1 MPNGDDLKERLRKL
15 KARWKQ
21 AVGTYPTLLEEFPK
35 EPWDDQGNFDPRALE
50 AYKQKSEEKTR
61 YATPPTH
68 ITESSRQRVLT
79 QRPPMSSFG
88 TPDYYKGL
96 AGVQLPEIEYQAA
109 PLTPH
114 RPKPIWIDPETVPD
128 APSYWDPGVW
138 AERAQKI
145 ARGTESFGPSGLVKS
160 LLKGDMG
167 RRITRGAEAIGDVP
181 PDAPWYSRPAAGFGA
196 IYKPE
201 LEAAAAV
208 GETTAPVRGAATI
221 WGTHGLVEEEVRQGY
236 DIYRAQGLDPVSA
249 MAAAYNRAEASPGEI
264 SGFKKFL
271 LYALTDPIELL
282 PGGMLASLSRR
293 AATSAAGAGVK
304 TAASLGK
311 KLPEALPPAARAA
324 DEAVPGVVGTAG
336 AEIDNIISRV
346 PETSV
351 NATPYGKKKAA
362 ESVER
367 HFEELL
373 TGEKVKGRTGH
384 IKYITRQTGQ
394 SPDDVENLIA
404 RRLDEMVSESEGT
417 YIGMQKKAAV
427 AQAQQRQDPDSWI
440 KFKEDWFDQF
450 WGIKGLQ
457 TGIGMKRRIL
467 PKRKGVEKYIE
478 PGGELDISGMLARY
492 PGDSARGILRS
503 NWAIEHMKGIAK
515 TSIKNDTFYDDV
527 NKYVQAM
534 HGLEVFAAKKG
545 TRKAFGEF
553 QSPSQINALL
563 RGLQQQLGPTGYAE
577 LQSAAAAVPKLYADD
592 LQRYVAKG
600 MVTKEDA
607 AIMIS
612 KYPWYNPTRYV
623 EWIDSAEA
631 SGKISQ
637 RGVVGRS
644 ATNAPSPIR
653 ALSDEGIEEAIKPP
667 LENLTTELIRNS
679 KRVAQNDIKRAVITL
694 ALRAGTAGVKKS
706 TKSKLVAVTKKD
718 EKVFRPITDAENMV
732 SFFDPK
738 QPGIRQSYDVPEYIY
753 REIEFLES
761 SYRPRNI
768 VSGVNSFVKGGLTT
782 YNPVFAVTNIL
793 NDTLTAGLTRGV
805 LPHEVARELKT
816 TLTAM
821 DTDPFIQVLTLAGGR
836 QRRFYGKSV
845 EQLAEEA
852 GAFGVES
859 GRMKTFFREISGKE
873 PWSEKDLMERIRA
886 SGGQPGTAKEVTGK
900 IKQYTYGWIPELGE
914 AGELAPRIAA
924 AKKELRKLDP
934 DLMKR
939 FDSGDIRQEEFL
951 EIANMPAM
959 KAVVESGLEATVNFG
974 RGGRK
979 IKWANQYFLFLN
991 AAMEGMKLPV
1001 RAAQRNPKLFGTT
1014 ISSAIL
1020 GQAGL
1025 TTYNMQNPEY
1035 WNIPAWERWGSIL
1048 VMLPWDGKK
1057 DTYGN
1062 PIPNRVNLTPRT
1074 REWAAFLSTT
1084 TYIMERL
1091 VGNNP
1096 ASLLTFIKT
1105 LIPQVTPVSGIPL
1118 PEIANIPTEQ
1128 IAQYDFFR
1136 SKPIVREHMKNQPPS
1151 EQYETWTSPSLKALA
1166 NSVDDQSIP
1175 GVFKSPVRLEHL
1187 FNSVF
1192 GGAGK
1197 EALSGAD
1204 LIYRI
1209 IENWREE
1216 DTPKE
1221 TQRLAEEYKGL
1232 TTYTE
1237 RKDLESRMDPKT
1249 RKDVIEEAR
1258 KPEIDISAIPIVGGI
1273 SRRISPPYSGE
1284 KYAVS
1289 KEIAEKTSGIS
1300 ADQTQQASNLL
1311 SEYSETKLDEQLR
1324 ADTTIDLTDISYE
1337 GISNRIRWRE
1347 ANSDR
1352 ERGYGSVLDVVI
1364 KKYPMS
1370 AQAADP
1376 ESRNAYYETLATAGG
1391 AYPDMRT
1398 RGQVLK
1404 AGYYSIQPSDD
1415 DLTEDEKALGITNM
1429 DRTYEERQNYM
1440 DSLGED
1446 DLRSLKAELEAS
1458 KTETERQYDSDMEK
1472 IRELGYWDIY
1482 PILTKGTGV
1491 FENWEVYKSKRGRAR
1506 TNYLNSP
1513 ESGNLRKVLNEA
1525 SNIRDALRRNNSE
1538 LEDLLE
1544 FWGIITKP
1552 IEEKSGPT
1560 KADYGVQKYRR

>member
-1 MPNGDDLKERLRKL
+1 M
-15 KARWKQ
+15 
-21 AVGTYPTLLEEFPK
+21 
-35 EPWDDQGNFDPRALE
+35 
-50 AYKQKSEEKTR
+50 
-61 YATPPTH
+61 
-68 ITESSRQRVLT
+68 
-79 QRPPMSSFG
+79 
-88 TPDYYKGL
+88 
-96 AGVQLPEIEYQAA
+96 
-109 PLTPH
+109 
-114 RPKPIWIDPETVPD
+114 
-128 APSYWDPGVW
+128 
-138 AERAQKI
+138 
-145 ARGTESFGPSGLVKS
+145 
-160 LLKGDMG
+160 
-167 RRITRGAEAIGDVP
+167 
-181 PDAPWYSRPAAGFGA
+181 
-196 IYKPE
+196 
-201 LEAAAAV
+201 
-208 GETTAPVRGAATI
+208 
-221 WGTHGLVEEEVRQGY
+221 
-236 DIYRAQGLDPVSA
+236 
-249 MAAAYNRAEASPGEI
+249 
-264 SGFKKFL
+264 
-271 LYALTDPIELL
+271 
-282 PGGMLASLSRR
+282 
-293 AATSAAGAGVK
+293 
-304 TAASLGK
+304 
-311 KLPEALPPAARAA
+311 
-324 DEAVPGVVGTAG
+324 
-336 AEIDNIISRV
+336 
-346 PETSV
+346 
-351 NATPYGKKKAA
+351 
-362 ESVER
+362 
-367 HFEELL
+367 
-373 TGEKVKGRTGH
+373 
-384 IKYITRQTGQ
+384 
-394 SPDDVENLIA
+394 
-404 RRLDEMVSESEGT
+404 
-417 YIGMQKKAAV
+417 
-427 AQAQQRQDPDSWI
+427 
-440 KFKEDWFDQF
+440 
-450 WGIKGLQ
+450 
-457 TGIGMKRRIL
+457 
-467 PKRKGVEKYIE
+467 
-478 PGGELDISGMLARY
+478 
-492 PGDSARGILRS
+492 
-503 NWAIEHMKGIAK
+503 
-515 TSIKNDTFYDDV
+515 
-527 NKYVQAM
+527 
-534 HGLEVFAAKKG
+534 
-545 TRKAFGEF
+545 
-553 QSPSQINALL
+553 
-563 RGLQQQLGPTGYAE
+563 
-577 LQSAAAAVPKLYADD
+577 
-592 LQRYVAKG
+592 
-600 MVTKEDA
+600 
-607 AIMIS
+607 
-612 KYPWYNPTRYV
+612 
-623 EWIDSAEA
+623 
-631 SGKISQ
+631 
-637 RGVVGRS
+637 
-644 ATNAPSPIR
+644 
-653 ALSDEGIEEAIKPP
+653 
-667 LENLTTELIRNS
+667 
-679 KRVAQNDIKRAVITL
+679 
-694 ALRAGTAGVKKS
+694 
-706 TKSKLVAVTKKD
+706 
-718 EKVFRPITDAENMV
+718 
-732 SFFDPK
+732 
-738 QPGIRQSYDVPEYIY
+738 
-753 REIEFLES
+753 
-761 SYRPRNI
+761 
-768 VSGVNSFVKGGLTT
+768 
-782 YNPVFAVTNIL
+782 TNIL
-793 NDTLTAGLTRGV
+793 NDTLTAGLTRAV

-821 DTDPFIQVLTLAGGR
+821 NTDPFIQAFTLAGGR
-836 QRRFYGKSV
+836 QQRFYGKSV

-859 GRMKTFFREISGKE
+859 GRMDAVFREISGKE
-873 PWSEKDLMERIRA
+873 RWSEKDLMERIRA

-924 AKKELRKLDP
+924 AKKELRKLDKRNKIKDP
-934 DLMKR
+934 DKPGIMER
-939 FDSGDIRQEEFL
+939 FDSGNIGQEDL
-951 EIANMPAM
+951 LKIADMPAM

-1074 REWAAFLSTT
+1074 REWAVFLGTA

-1118 PEIANIPTEQ
+1118 PEIANIPAEQ

-1192 GGAGK
+1192 GSAGK

-1376 ESRNAYYETLATAGG
+1376 ESRNDYYETLATAGG

-1538 LEDLLE
+1538 LERLLQ

-1552 IEEKSGPT
+1552 IEEKSRPT
-1560 KADYGVQKYRR
+1560 KSGFGVQRLQ

>member
-1 MPNGDDLKERLRKL
+1 M
-15 KARWKQ
+15 
-21 AVGTYPTLLEEFPK
+21 
-35 EPWDDQGNFDPRALE
+35 
-50 AYKQKSEEKTR
+50 
-61 YATPPTH
+61 
-68 ITESSRQRVLT
+68 
-79 QRPPMSSFG
+79 
-88 TPDYYKGL
+88 
-96 AGVQLPEIEYQAA
+96 
-109 PLTPH
+109 
-114 RPKPIWIDPETVPD
+114 
-128 APSYWDPGVW
+128 
-138 AERAQKI
+138 
-145 ARGTESFGPSGLVKS
+145 
-160 LLKGDMG
+160 
-167 RRITRGAEAIGDVP
+167 
-181 PDAPWYSRPAAGFGA
+181 
-196 IYKPE
+196 
-201 LEAAAAV
+201 
-208 GETTAPVRGAATI
+208 
-221 WGTHGLVEEEVRQGY
+221 
-236 DIYRAQGLDPVSA
+236 
-249 MAAAYNRAEASPGEI
+249 
-264 SGFKKFL
+264 
-271 LYALTDPIELL
+271 
-282 PGGMLASLSRR
+282 
-293 AATSAAGAGVK
+293 
-304 TAASLGK
+304 
-311 KLPEALPPAARAA
+311 
-324 DEAVPGVVGTAG
+324 
-336 AEIDNIISRV
+336 
-346 PETSV
+346 
-351 NATPYGKKKAA
+351 
-362 ESVER
+362 
-367 HFEELL
+367 
-373 TGEKVKGRTGH
+373 
-384 IKYITRQTGQ
+384 
-394 SPDDVENLIA
+394 
-404 RRLDEMVSESEGT
+404 
-417 YIGMQKKAAV
+417 
-427 AQAQQRQDPDSWI
+427 
-440 KFKEDWFDQF
+440 
-450 WGIKGLQ
+450 
-457 TGIGMKRRIL
+457 
-467 PKRKGVEKYIE
+467 
-478 PGGELDISGMLARY
+478 
-492 PGDSARGILRS
+492 
-503 NWAIEHMKGIAK
+503 
-515 TSIKNDTFYDDV
+515 
-527 NKYVQAM
+527 
-534 HGLEVFAAKKG
+534 
-545 TRKAFGEF
+545 
-553 QSPSQINALL
+553 
-563 RGLQQQLGPTGYAE
+563 
-577 LQSAAAAVPKLYADD
+577 
-592 LQRYVAKG
+592 
-600 MVTKEDA
+600 
-607 AIMIS
+607 
-612 KYPWYNPTRYV
+612 
-623 EWIDSAEA
+623 
-631 SGKISQ
+631 
-637 RGVVGRS
+637 
-644 ATNAPSPIR
+644 
-653 ALSDEGIEEAIKPP
+653 
-667 LENLTTELIRNS
+667 
-679 KRVAQNDIKRAVITL
+679 
-694 ALRAGTAGVKKS
+694 
-706 TKSKLVAVTKKD
+706 
-718 EKVFRPITDAENMV
+718 
-732 SFFDPK
+732 
-738 QPGIRQSYDVPEYIY
+738 
-753 REIEFLES
+753 
-761 SYRPRNI
+761 
-768 VSGVNSFVKGGLTT
+768 
-782 YNPVFAVTNIL
+782 TNIL
-793 NDTLTAGLTRGV
+793 NDTLTAGLTRAV

-821 DTDPFIQVLTLAGGR
+821 NTDPFIQAFTLAGGR
-836 QRRFYGKSV
+836 QQRFYGKSV

-859 GRMKTFFREISGKE
+859 GRMQAFFREISGKE

-939 FDSGDIRQEEFL
+939 FDSGNIGQEDL
-951 EIANMPAM
+951 LKIADMPAM

-1074 REWAAFLSTT
+1074 REWAVFLGTA

-1118 PEIANIPTEQ
+1118 PEIANIPAEQ

-1192 GGAGK
+1192 GSAGK

-1376 ESRNAYYETLATAGG
+1376 ESRNDYYETLATAGG

-1538 LEDLLE
+1538 LERLLQ

-1552 IEEKSGPT
+1552 IEEKSRPT
-1560 KADYGVQKYRR
+1560 KSGFGVQRLQ